1 MTQEVYH
8 STSIT
13 YMGTKDLKTAGPC
26 WNRILQ
32 ISEAFCLSLTCCHRW
47 KVCKDDMRVCRVARS
62 YYWSQRVHHATFLNI
77 VVNVVRQSFAW
88 HMAQWLFTPF
98 FAIPIW
104 GSWHPPHCWI
114 QGDSEHEPASRQDGD
129 QPVPSPLCD
138 TKCAALQYG
147 GAQAP
152 NTGG

>member
-88 HMAQWLFTPF
+88 HMAQWLYTFLCNTHLRLLTSTSLLDSRGLWTRASKSTGWGPTRSY
-98 FAIPIW
+98 PLVWHQMRSSSIW
-104 GSWHPPHCWI
+104 RSSGP
-114 QGDSEHEPASRQDGD
+114 
-129 QPVPSPLCD
+129 
-138 TKCAALQYG
+138 
-147 GAQAP
+147 
-152 NTGG
+152 